1 MHAAF
6 ERILAISR
14 VEFDMPVNEE
24 CRHGVK
30 WSCHCA
36 QCDFALALKT
46 EVRHGREVDEA
57 RKVIEEAQAKGFEPA
72 KTA

>member
-1 MHAAF
+1 MTQL
-6 ERILAISR
+6 EGW
-14 VEFDMPVNEE
+14 MPANEE

-30 WSCHCA
+30 WSCRCA